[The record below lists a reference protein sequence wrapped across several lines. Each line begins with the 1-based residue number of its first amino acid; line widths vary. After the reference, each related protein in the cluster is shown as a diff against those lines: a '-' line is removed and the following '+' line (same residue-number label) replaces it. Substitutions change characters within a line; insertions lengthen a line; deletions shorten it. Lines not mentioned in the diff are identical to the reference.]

1 MTLPLHSSL
10 TFTQIHSLSSVYR
23 SEMAKR
29 ADKESKIRSNLWE
42 KFAEDVD
49 KDFDDAVPS
58 LPPEGEEEK
67 QEEV

>member
-1 MTLPLHSSL
+1 MQVTILQDR
-10 TFTQIHSLSSVYR
+10 TRVAIR
-23 SEMAKR
+23 A
-29 ADKESKIRSNLWE
+29 ADKESKRRSDLWD

-49 KDFDDAVPS
+49 TRKDFDDAVPS